1 MGLSMKYQVE
11 QKPTG
16 SVLGDR
22 TVCTLTDLDV
32 TKPYKLVY
40 ASVIFMQPGLDPSPR
55 AKWEVRLTRVG
66 DTDQEIIL
74 DGHTGKPSA
83 VNADG
88 FYFSDFAPARE
99 TRLLDR
105 NNFLDVELHFR
116 SPLQQWYASIT
127 PIPVFFVGTVAQLSW
142 LQIWDSSDNAL
153 TEPWNDEW
161 PVDTFFFL
169 GIREFEKPCW

>member
-1 MGLSMKYQVE
+1 MGLSMKYQLTIRHE
-11 QKPTG
+11 GG
-16 SVLGDR
+16 SLGDS
-22 TVCTLTDLDV
+22 TVCVLTDLDG

-55 AKWEVRLTRVG
+55 AKWEVRLTRIG
-66 DTDQEIIL
+66 DTDREIIL

-83 VNADG
+83 VNAPG
-88 FYFSDFAPARE
+88 FYVSDFAPARE

-105 NNFLDVELHFR
+105 NNVLDVELHFR
-116 SPLQQWYASIT
+116 SESQQWYASIT
-127 PIPVFFVGTVAQLSW
+127 PVPVFFVGEIARLSW
-142 LQIWDSSDNAL
+142 LQMWDSSDNEFTDPEAV
-153 TEPWNDEW
+153 W